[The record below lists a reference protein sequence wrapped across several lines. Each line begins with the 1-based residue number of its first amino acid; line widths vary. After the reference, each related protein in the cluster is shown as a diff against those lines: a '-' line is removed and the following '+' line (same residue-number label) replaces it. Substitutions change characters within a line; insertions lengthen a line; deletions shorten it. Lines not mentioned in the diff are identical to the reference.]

1 MAEIPIQEAFEH
13 VRRHREAGRHADAD
27 ALYQH
32 IVSQLPADPAAL
44 HGLGIYVQQSGNN
57 AAAAD
62 LLGRAAKLDPNSAD
76 LQDHL
81 GVALA
86 LLGRWEEAAAAWER
100 AIQLHPTAEVALNL
114 ANALR
119 RIGRSDE
126 AIARYQQA
134 IELKPDVPAA
144 HNNLGNLLR
153 EQGQPEEAVEL
164 YRQALSLRTEQP
176 ALHNNLGNAL
186 RALNRTDDAIAAHQL
201 ALALDRNDADAH
213 WNRGL
218 MLLLKGELAAG
229 WEEYEWRW
237 RVPEFRSPRRNF
249 SQPLW
254 SGEPLAGRRILLHA
268 EQGFGDTLQFVRYAP
283 MVAQLGG
290 RVILECP
297 AELCRLM
304 QTVPGIEQIVP
315 TGQPLPAFDVHC
327 PMLSLPRAFRTT
339 LQTIPQ
345 QVPYLSA
352 DPARTRF
359 WAERLRFPTDRLR
372 VGFAWAGRPDNPNDR
387 IRSIAVPDL
396 APLAACKGVA
406 FYNLQTGVAAS
417 SAVNALKFQ
426 NDPLTFEDFADTSAL
441 IANLDLIVSVDTALV
456 HLAGA
461 MALPVWTLLPFAP
474 DWRWMLDHEDTPW
487 YPTMRLFRQPRPG
500 NWDHVIRRT
509 ADELERL
516 ATGLSG
522 A

>member
-32 IVSQLPADPAAL
+32 VVSQLPADPAAL

-86 LLGRWEEAAAAWER
+86 LLGRWEEAAAAWES

-134 IELKPDVPAA
+134 IELKPGVPAA

-153 EQGQPEEAVEL
+153 EQGQPDAAIASFQRAIAIKPDYVEALNNLAGTLLEQGQPEEAIEL
-164 YRQALSLRTEQP
+164 YREALSLRTEQP
-176 ALHNNLGNAL
+176 ALHNNLGKAL

-417 SAVNALKFQ
+417 
-426 NDPLTFEDFADTSAL
+426 
-441 IANLDLIVSVDTALV
+441 
-456 HLAGA
+456 
-461 MALPVWTLLPFAP
+461 
-474 DWRWMLDHEDTPW
+474 
-487 YPTMRLFRQPRPG
+487 
-500 NWDHVIRRT
+500 
-509 ADELERL
+509 
-516 ATGLSG
+516 
-522 A
+522 